1 MPIESGRCSE
11 MAARARTQAMRANLA
26 VMAELWTKLAV
37 ETESDQ
43 TLLSA
48 LSELE
53 LQPYEASPFALN
65 LHSRAA

>member
-1 MPIESGRCSE
+1 
-11 MAARARTQAMRANLA
+11 
-26 VMAELWTKLAV
+26 MAELWTKLAV

-53 LQPYEASPFALN
+53 LQPYEHRPS
-65 LHSRAA
+65 H